1 MVSLDITKDLVGA
14 DIASG
19 VVAGA
24 LKHPEKIAL
33 SFEGQNLTFSQLTT
47 RIQQVANLARQ
58 ELGLQAGDCAAIYA
72 PNCLPYIE
80 LVAGLSRA
88 GVMVATPTHRSAP
101 QELNQILANCRA

>member
-47 RIQQVANLARQ
+47 RIQQVANLAR
-58 ELGLQAGDCAAIYA
+58 LK
-72 PNCLPYIE
+72 
-80 LVAGLSRA
+80 LSEEEVEAYTNQLENTSRNF
-88 GVMVATPTHRSAP
+88 GI
-101 QELNQILANCRA
+101 LNVIPPLMNS